1 MPKRLVQKSAVVE
14 KGLPFEEEGDF
25 IIVQRALDKV
35 HIDEI
40 IEISKKNR
48 EDEVIH
54 YKYEE
59 AIKGPIAQKKKP
71 VKKEKTAEATE
82 TERDVKREEINIKE
96 IRPDGT
102 EFSEK
107 IEKTEKKTDT
117 IAFPFP
123 PPPPPPPP
131 GFQGGEI
138 VKRTTTTKVIDPPD
152 HHHHHQDLI
161 VPDHHGRQSDS
172 ELRREIRAL
181 EAERAALQLERNA
194 ERSSDWRM
202 VEAERIRDGR
212 RIRQRSRAP
221 PKLVGLALATLS

>member
-131 GFQGGEI
+131 PRPKEACG
-138 VKRTTTTKVIDPPD
+138 RARLSATTLPKTILSTLCGIIGAFLPSDGAP
-152 HHHHHQDLI
+152 
-161 VPDHHGRQSDS
+161 GRHCSRRGQSG
-172 ELRREIRAL
+172 
-181 EAERAALQLERNA
+181 
-194 ERSSDWRM
+194 
-202 VEAERIRDGR
+202 DGR
-212 RIRQRSRAP
+212 VRLVRSP
-221 PKLVGLALATLS
+221 EHQVLGFGIQPSGGLGQK